1 MTFFNNRQFSLRITL
16 FSALLITVLF
26 TTMVNALMSS
36 MHVKNIIMQ
45 TIRENLYIAVGI
57 GAQQIDG
64 DLHSRI
70 RDSRDENSEEYKRIF
85 QQLDRIRRI
94 NPDIKNVYTIRQ
106 NDTGNSAVFIV
117 DADPKVKERA
127 RIGHRV
133 IQLTPAIREA
143 FAFRNRI
150 VVENSFFSDEWGT
163 FVSGFAPFYTA
174 SGTFE
179 GLLGIDIMA
188 ETVKSHQMSNIMYI
202 ILTSLVVGIVALLL
216 SLILSR
222 EISNP
227 ISAVTNDMRQIQ
239 SFNLDTELAP
249 SSIILEI
256 RTMTD
261 ALENMKKGLRSF
273 KKYVP
278 TELVADLITLKKEAS
293 LEVEKRLI
301 TILFSDIEGFTTI
314 AEKISPE
321 DLADSIGMYFGAM
334 TSEIMST
341 GGIVDKYIGDAIMA
355 LWGTPRQ
362 LPDHP
367 LAACKAA
374 LACRRR
380 EMEMNEIL
388 KKKNL
393 PPFFTRFGINT
404 GEALVG
410 NIGFDKRISYTAI
423 GDNVNLAA
431 RLEGVNKFYN
441 TGILINESTNDQV
454 KDQMLTRFIDTVVVK
469 GKTCGT
475 RIYELISCRSEASD
489 ELIEKT
495 ERYNAA
501 MEKYVNRHWAEALA
515 AFNSLKTGESDKPL
529 ELIIERCQNFVNNP
543 PGKDFIGMVSLRTK

>member
-1 MTFFNNRQFSLRITL
+1 MTFFSNRQFSLRITL

-26 TTMVNALMSS
+26 TTMINALMSS

-106 NDTGNSAVFIV
+106 NDAGNSAVFIV
-117 DADPKVKERA
+117 DADPKIKERA

-150 VVENSFFSDEWGT
+150 VVENNFFSDEWGT

-179 GLLGIDIMA
+179 GLLGIDVMA

-227 ISAVTNDMRQIQ
+227 ISAVTNDMRQIE

-249 SSIILEI
+249 SSVILEI

-278 TELVADLITLKKEAS
+278 TELVSDLITLKKEAS

-314 AEKISPE
+314 SEKISPE

-367 LAACKAA
+367 IAACRAA

-380 EMEMNEIL
+380 EMEINEIL

-454 KDQMLTRFIDTVVVK
+454 RDQMLTRFIDTVVVK

-475 RIYELISCRSEASD
+475 KIYELVSCRSEASD
-489 ELIEKT
+489 ELIEKIGRASCR
-495 ERYNAA
+495 ER
-501 MEKYVNRHWAEALA
+501 V
-515 AFNSLKTGESDKPL
+515 
-529 ELIIERCQNFVNNP
+529 
-543 PGKDFIGMVSLRTK
+543 

>member
-1 MTFFNNRQFSLRITL
+1 MTLFSNRQFSLRLTL
-16 FSALLITVLF
+16 FSALLATVLF
-26 TTMVNALMSS
+26 TTLVNALMSS
-36 MHVKNIIMQ
+36 MHVRNIIMQ

-70 RDSRDENSEEYKRIF
+70 RDSRDENSEEYKQLF
-85 QQLDRIRRI
+85 QQLDKIRRV

-106 NDTGNSAVFIV
+106 NAGNSAVFIV
-117 DADPKVKERA
+117 DADPKAKERA

-143 FAFRNRI
+143 LAFRNRI

-174 SGTFE
+174 SGSFE
-179 GLLGIDIMA
+179 GLLGIDVLA
-188 ETVKSHQMSNIMYI
+188 ETVKSHQMNNITHI
-202 ILTSLVVGIVALLL
+202 ITTSLVVGIIALIM

-227 ISAVTNDMRQIQ
+227 VSAVTNDMRQIQ
-239 SFNLDTELAP
+239 NFNLDTELAP
-249 SSIILEI
+249 GSIIREI

-278 TELVADLITLKKEAS
+278 TELVSDLIILKKEAS
-293 LEVEKRLI
+293 LEVEKRPI

-314 AEKISPE
+314 SEKISPE
-321 DLADSIGMYFGAM
+321 DLAESIGMYFGAM
-334 TSEIMST
+334 TGEIMNT

-380 EMEMNEIL
+380 EMEINEVL
-388 KKKNL
+388 KKKGL

-431 RLEGVNKFYN
+431 RLEGVNKLYS
-441 TGILINESTNDQV
+441 TGILINASTNDQV

-475 RIYELISCRSEASD
+475 RIFELISCRSEASD
-489 ELIEKT
+489 DLIERT
-495 ERYNAA
+495 GRYNAG
-501 MEKYVNRHWAEALA
+501 MEKYVERRWNEALTI
-515 AFNSLKTGESDKPL
+515 FNSLKNAEADPPL
-529 ELIIERCQNFVNNP
+529 KLIIERCQNFANNP
-543 PGKDFIGMVSLRTK
+543 PDKDFVGVVSLRTK

>member
-1 MTFFNNRQFSLRITL
+1 MYFGSRQFSLRITL
-16 FSALLITVLF
+16 FSALLATVLF
-26 TTMVNALMSS
+26 TTLINALMSS

-64 DLHSRI
+64 DVHSKI
-70 RDSRDENSEEYKRIF
+70 RNSDDENSEEYKSIF
-85 QQLDRIRRI
+85 QQLDKIRRI

-106 NDTGNSAVFIV
+106 NASSSAVFIV
-117 DADPKVKERA
+117 DADPKIKERA

-150 VVENSFFSDEWGT
+150 VVENTFFSDEWGT
-163 FVSGFAPFYTA
+163 FVSGFAPFYNA
-174 SGTFE
+174 AGTFE
-179 GLLGIDIMA
+179 GLLGIDVMA
-188 ETVKSHQMSNIMYI
+188 ETVKLHQINNIAHI
-202 ILTSLVVGIVALLL
+202 IMTSLVVGIVALIL

-227 ISAVTNDMRQIQ
+227 VSAVTNDMRQIQ
-239 SFNLDTELAP
+239 DFNLETELAP
-249 SSIILEI
+249 GSIIREI

-278 TELVADLITLKKEAS
+278 TELVSDLIILKKEAS

-314 AEKISPE
+314 SEKISPE
-321 DLADSIGMYFGAM
+321 DLAESIGMYFGAM
-334 TSEIMST
+334 TGEIMNT

-367 LAACKAA
+367 IAACKAA

-380 EMEMNEIL
+380 EMEINEIL
-388 KKKNL
+388 NKKGL

-431 RLEGVNKFYN
+431 RLEGVNKLYN
-441 TGILINESTNDQV
+441 TGILINESTNDLV
-454 KDQMLTRFIDTVVVK
+454 KDQMLTRFIDTVIVK

-475 RIYELISCRSEASD
+475 RIFELISCRSEASD
-489 ELIEKT
+489 KLTERT
-495 ERYNAA
+495 ERYNAG
-501 MEKYVNRHWAEALA
+501 MEKYIDHRWNEALTI
-515 AFNSLKTGESDKPL
+515 FNSLKNAEADPPL
-529 ELIIERCQNFVNNP
+529 QLIIERCQNFASNP
-543 PGKDFIGMVSLRTK
+543 PGKDFVGVVSLRTK

>member
-1 MTFFNNRQFSLRITL
+1 MTLFSNRQFSLRLTL
-16 FSALLITVLF
+16 FSALLATVLF
-26 TTMVNALMSS
+26 TTLVNALMSS
-36 MHVKNIIMQ
+36 MHVRNIIMQ

-70 RDSRDENSEEYKRIF
+70 RDSRDENSEEYKQLF
-85 QQLDRIRRI
+85 QQLDKIRRV

-106 NDTGNSAVFIV
+106 NAGNSAVFIV
-117 DADPKVKERA
+117 DADPKAKERA

-143 FAFRNRI
+143 LAFRNRI

-174 SGTFE
+174 SGSFE
-179 GLLGIDIMA
+179 GLLGIDVLA
-188 ETVKSHQMSNIMYI
+188 ETVKSHQMNNITHI
-202 ILTSLVVGIVALLL
+202 ITTSLVVGIIALIM

-227 ISAVTNDMRQIQ
+227 VSAVTNDMRQIQ
-239 SFNLDTELAP
+239 NFNLDTELAP
-249 SSIILEI
+249 GSIIREI

-278 TELVADLITLKKEAS
+278 TELVSDLIILKKEAS
-293 LEVEKRLI
+293 LEVEKRPI

-314 AEKISPE
+314 SEKISPE
-321 DLADSIGMYFGAM
+321 DLAESIGMYFGAM
-334 TSEIMST
+334 TGEIMNT

-380 EMEMNEIL
+380 EMEINEVL
-388 KKKNL
+388 KKKGL

-431 RLEGVNKFYN
+431 RLEGVNKLYS

-475 RIYELISCRSEASD
+475 RIFELISCRSEASD
-489 ELIEKT
+489 DLIERT
-495 ERYNAA
+495 GRYNAG
-501 MEKYVNRHWAEALA
+501 MEKYVERRWNEALTI
-515 AFNSLKTGESDKPL
+515 FNSLKNAEADPPL
-529 ELIIERCQNFVNNP
+529 KLIIERCQNFANNP
-543 PGKDFIGMVSLRTK
+543 PDKDFVGVVSLRTK

>member
-1 MTFFNNRQFSLRITL
+1 MTFFSNRQFSLRITL
-16 FSALLITVLF
+16 FSALLATVLF
-26 TTMVNALMSS
+26 TTMVNALISS
-36 MHVKNIIMQ
+36 IHVKNIIMQ

-64 DLHSRI
+64 DLHSKI
-70 RDSRDENSEEYKRIF
+70 RDSGDENSEEYKRIF
-85 QQLDRIRRI
+85 QQLDKIRRI

-106 NDTGNSAVFIV
+106 NASGSAIFIV
-117 DADPKVKERA
+117 DADPKIKERA
-127 RIGHRV
+127 KIGRRV
-133 IQLTPAIREA
+133 IELTPAIREA

-150 VVENSFFSDEWGT
+150 MVENNFFSDEWGT

-179 GLLGIDIMA
+179 GLLGIDVMA
-188 ETVKSHQMSNIMYI
+188 ETVKSHQMNNIMHI
-202 ILTSLVVGIVALLL
+202 ILNSLVVGIVALIM

-227 ISAVTNDMRQIQ
+227 VSAVTNDMRQIQ
-239 SFNLDTELAP
+239 NFNLDTELAP
-249 SSIILEI
+249 SSVIREI

-278 TELVADLITLKKEAS
+278 TELVSDLITLKKEAS
-293 LEVEKRLI
+293 LEVEKRPI

-314 AEKISPE
+314 SEMISPE
-321 DLADSIGMYFGAM
+321 DLAESIGMYFGAM
-334 TSEIMST
+334 TSEIMNT

-367 LAACKAA
+367 LAACRAA
-374 LACRRR
+374 LACRQR
-380 EMEMNEIL
+380 EMEINEFL
-388 KKKNL
+388 KKKGL
-393 PPFFTRFGINT
+393 PLFFTRFGINT

-431 RLEGVNKFYN
+431 RLEGVNKLYN
-441 TGILINESTNDQV
+441 TGILINESTNELV
-454 KDQMLTRFIDTVVVK
+454 KDQMLTRFIDTVIVK

-475 RIYELISCRSEASD
+475 RIFELVSSRSEASE
-489 ELIEKT
+489 ELVRRT
-495 ERYNAA
+495 ELYNAG
-501 MEKYVNRHWAEALA
+501 MEKYTGRRWAEALTI
-515 AFNSLKTGESDKPL
+515 FNSLKSHEVDRPL
-529 ELIIERCQNFVNNP
+529 DLIIERCRNFVSNP
-543 PGKDFIGMVSLRTK
+543 PDKDFVGMVSLRTK

>member
-1 MTFFNNRQFSLRITL
+1 MTFFNNRQLSLRITL
-16 FSALLITVLF
+16 FSALLATVLF

-36 MHVKNIIMQ
+36 VHVKNIIMQ

-64 DLHSRI
+64 DLHSKI
-70 RDSRDENSEEYKRIF
+70 RDSSDENSEEYKKLF
-85 QQLDRIRRI
+85 QQLDKIRRV

-106 NDTGNSAVFIV
+106 NASNSAVFIV

-143 FAFRNRI
+143 LAFRNRI
-150 VVENSFFSDEWGT
+150 VVENNFFSDEWGT
-163 FVSGFAPFYTA
+163 FVSGFAPFYNA

-179 GLLGIDIMA
+179 GLLGIDVMA
-188 ETVKSHQMSNIMYI
+188 ETVKSHQMNNIMHI
-202 ILTSLVVGIVALLL
+202 IMTSLLVGIVALIM

-227 ISAVTNDMRQIQ
+227 VSAVTNDMRQIQ
-239 SFNLDTELAP
+239 SFNLDSELLP
-249 SSIILEI
+249 GSVIREI
-256 RTMTD
+256 STMTD

-278 TELVADLITLKKEAS
+278 TELVSDLITLKKEAS
-293 LEVEKRLI
+293 LEVEKRVI
-301 TILFSDIEGFTTI
+301 TILFSDIEGFTSI
-314 AEKISPE
+314 SEKISPE
-321 DLADSIGMYFGAM
+321 ALADSIGMYFGAM
-334 TSEIMST
+334 TSEIMNT

-374 LACRRR
+374 LACRRK
-380 EMEMNEIL
+380 EIEINEIL
-388 KKKNL
+388 KKKEL

-441 TGILINESTNDQV
+441 TGILINESTNEQI

-475 RIYELISCRSEASD
+475 RIYELLSYRSEASD
-489 ELIEKT
+489 ELIERI
-495 ERYNAA
+495 ERYNSG
-501 MEKYVNRHWAEALA
+501 MEKYVNRRWTDALA
-515 AFNSLKTGESDKPL
+515 VFNSLKTSESDRPL
-529 ELIIERCQNFVNNP
+529 DLIIERCQNFVNNP
-543 PGKDFIGMVSLRTK
+543 PDKDFVGIVSLRTK